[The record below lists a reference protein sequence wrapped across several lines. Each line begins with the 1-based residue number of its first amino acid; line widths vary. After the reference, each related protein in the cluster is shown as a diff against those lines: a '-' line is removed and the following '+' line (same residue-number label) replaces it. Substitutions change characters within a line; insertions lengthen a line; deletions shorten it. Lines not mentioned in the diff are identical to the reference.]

1 MACVAVPSR
10 ITRHTD
16 LSAADLTVA
25 SLADLDASPTSPR
38 WSPLSDAG

>member
-1 MACVAVPSR
+1 VPSR

-25 SLADLDASPTSPR
+25 SLADLTVADLGALVERRLVPEGG
-38 WSPLSDAG
+38 AG